1 MDLFDVFESNDRQKR
16 RHDELETDKECDD
29 FINSVIDDV
38 KNEAK
43 KLKSVDEDV
52 VVIDSDVVVD
62 EQNDNNVI
70 EDEKLE
76 ALTPRV
82 AIHELETREACLHEV
97 VTPLDLEYVALRELQ
112 LNDDYKP
119 AKEYQF
125 VLDPFQKEAILC
137 IENNQSVLGIH
148 KFFV

>member
-16 RHDELETDKECDD
+16 RHNELETDKECDD

-38 KNEAK
+38 KNESK
-43 KLKSVDEDV
+43 KLKNTDEDV
-52 VVIDSDVVVD
+52 VVIDSDVIVE
-62 EQNDNNVI
+62 EQNDNNVT

-76 ALTPRV
+76 TLTPRV

-97 VTPLDLEYVALRELQ
+97 VTPLDLEYVALRESQ

-119 AKEYQF
+119 AKEYEF

-148 KFFV
+148 QFV